1 MPDRWNIVNNEMSR
15 KKEREDKERHKLK
28 DKFGQREK
36 RRRKN
41 DLRKWEGF
49 HVF

>member
-1 MPDRWNIVNNEMSR
+1 MEHSKQRDKQ

-28 DKFGQREK
+28 DKFGQRD
-36 RRRKN
+36 RQSGKN